1 MLVCNLPVVLAER
14 GLKITKVSKETGISR
29 TTLTDLAKGRAQGI
43 QLETLNTLCVY
54 LKVQPSDIFS
64 VLPYDIFVRNVWAE
78 YKAEYDTPEDI
89 TPCDLIIGGFTLVV
103 VDGAISHSVV
113 FGFEGFATYYGDKD
127 GDIFHMEMIVPE
139 TPESE
144 STAVISKYYN
154 SIPIT
159 FRRSLIQKI
168 EYQVKAALPM
178 GCDEVQ
184 LNERLDEALENKEI

>member
-1 MLVCNLPVVLAER
+1 
-14 GLKITKVSKETGISR
+14 
-29 TTLTDLAKGRAQGI
+29 
-43 QLETLNTLCVY
+43 
-54 LKVQPSDIFS
+54 
-64 VLPYDIFVRNVWAE
+64 
-78 YKAEYDTPEDI
+78 
-89 TPCDLIIGGFTLVV
+89 
-103 VDGAISHSVV
+103 
-113 FGFEGFATYYGDKD
+113 
-127 GDIFHMEMIVPE
+127 MEMIVPE